1 MKRSLGLITVVSLL
15 SLTPLATARAAR
27 KKKHLPLLFLAFL
40 SSYLVAFLAVPA
52 PAAHAATAAKGQ
64 PMVYVA
70 FWFDTEDFIL
80 PQADDAAKR
89 LAEMFTRRGVQATF
103 KVVGEKAKMLQERGR
118 DDVILALSRNDVAY
132 HSTYHSV
139 HPTPAEYCRDLS
151 WQEGVSE
158 FIRRE
163 GAGLD
168 TVRRVF
174 GVNGSCYGQPGSSWT
189 PQSYAA
195 LRTFGIPV
203 YLDVTSQVNL
213 NNRPFWYGG
222 VLNILELGDCVMR
235 TGWTD
240 DEVQQ
245 ACAKFDR
252 VSQRLAQ
259 DGGGLVSIFYH
270 PCEFVHRQFWDGVNF
285 SHGANPP
292 RSEWKLPPMK
302 SPEEQEQAFKA
313 FEAFLD
319 HIVHHAGAQ
328 LVTARELPALYP
340 DRVYSSPLT
349 AGDVRTIAQA
359 FQKRLSYVDLG
370 TRVVSAAEGLSAL
383 AQFVARSE
391 GGHRPD
397 QVEVE
402 FACGPAA
409 AAQRFIREGSF
420 RWEAVRQ
427 AAQELVDITHQT
439 KQLPTVVWVAGEPLR
454 PEDFAVTLANVVA
467 GEGRQ
472 SAVASDR
479 DSGDVPLRH
488 AELEAKKF
496 VADDSSRLWG
506 WVIFPEGFTAPRMME
521 LAKLQ
526 AWTIKPALLRK
537 AD

>member
-1 MKRSLGLITVVSLL
+1 MKTSSWLIALVSLL
-15 SLTPLATARAAR
+15 ALAWTAIPLA
-27 KKKHLPLLFLAFL
+27 
-40 SSYLVAFLAVPA
+40 
-52 PAAHAATAAKGQ
+52 AKED
-64 PMVYVA
+64 PTIYVT

-89 LAEMFTRRGVQATF
+89 LAEMFTSRGVQATF
-103 KVVGEKAKMLQERGR
+103 KIVGEKARVLEERRR
-118 DDVILALSRNDVAY
+118 DDVILALAKNDVAY

-139 HPTPAEYCRDLS
+139 HPTPTEYTRDLS

-163 GAGLD
+163 GVGLEI
-168 TVRRVF
+168 VRRVF
-174 GVNGSCYGQPGSSWT
+174 GVNASCYGQPGSSWT

-195 LRTFGIPV
+195 LRAWGIPV

-213 NNRPFWYGG
+213 NDRPFWYCG

-240 DEVQQ
+240 DEVKQ

-259 DGGGLVSIFYH
+259 DGGGIISVFYH

-292 RSEWKLPPMK
+292 RSEWKLPPTK

-319 HIVHHAGAQ
+319 HIVHHAGVQ
-328 LVTARELPALYP
+328 LVTAREIPALYP
-340 DRVYSSPLT
+340 DRLYSSMGILPTDSGSRAGSPCYSSPVMLS
-349 AGDVRTIAQA
+349 DVRTIAEA

-370 TRVVSAAEGLSAL
+370 TRIVSAAEGLSAL
-383 AQFVARSE
+383 AHFVAKSD
-391 GGHRPD
+391 GDHRPD
-397 QVEVE
+397 QVAVE
-402 FACGPAA
+402 FAFGPASTP
-409 AAQRFIREGSF
+409 QRFIPEGTF
-420 RWEAVRQ
+420 RRDAIRQ
-427 AAQELVDITHQT
+427 AAQELIDIAHQT
-439 KQLPTVVWVAGEPLR
+439 KQLPSVVWVAGQPVR
-454 PEDFAVTLANVVA
+454 PEDFAATLANVIA
-467 GEGRQ
+467 NEARQ
-472 SAVASDR
+472 PAIASDR
-479 DSGDVPLRH
+479 NSADVPLRR

-496 VADDSSRLWG
+496 VADDAPGLWG
-506 WVIFPEGFTAPRMME
+506 WVIFPEGFSAPRMME

-526 AWTIKPALLRK
+526 AWTIKPAVLRQ
-537 AD
+537 AN